1 MRIFN
6 PHLIV
11 GAMQPTRLSQYL
23 IVVWA
28 SLAGAAYAAGVVPDG
43 GTATAV
49 SIGAGGRQMINIAPA
64 VGSVSNNTYSS
75 FNVSKAGADL
85 NNIGIN
91 ARTIVNQVTSTNP
104 TLIQGNINVLGPRA
118 NVILANPN
126 GVTVDGGS
134 FTNTGHVVLSTGQVS
149 FNDITT
155 TLNEIQRD
163 ITLTTNRGA
172 ITIGPGGLSGTL
184 VNLDLLAK
192 QLNVNGP
199 VTNPYTSSTGGI
211 RAIVG
216 DSTATYDTH
225 FSPEDNGHDWLIGT
239 TTPGTKSNAV
249 AVDITAAGGLTAGRV
264 QLIVTDQGA
273 GVRSL
278 GKIYAS
284 AGDVVLTSTGD
295 VTVVDGS
302 VKGERDVSIMT
313 PGAVTLQGAQ
323 LSAANNTTV
332 QAGSITLSDDASGRS
347 FVSTGNTVSLT
358 SSGAISN
365 TGSQIQAGTTGTD
378 GTVSGGD
385 VVLKAG
391 GDITNRSTESN
402 VAAVVADNGNT
413 TLDAGG
419 SIVNSNARV
428 QANGTAALTAAGDVS
443 IADGSIK
450 AGADISIKTP
460 GALSIQGAQLGA
472 GHNATVQAAN
482 IVLSEDASGPSTLSA
497 ANAVSVT
504 SNGAIA
510 NSGSLIQA
518 GSVASDGSAIGGDV
532 ILNAGGDINNRSTP
546 SNLSIV
552 FAAHGDTKLTAGG
565 NIINDNARFLS
576 NGAIEMNAA
585 GDVQNIIDH
594 TDGANGGQPTAYSN
608 RGGSFLFFTHTNS
621 GFSVDYGTVAQP
633 NQLAYIAATHGP
645 VMINARNFNNSG
657 GIVQSNDSDVTITAQ
672 NVFTNAAVFSG
683 QASYTRSCWIFCH
696 ADASSNVTPHGG
708 TIQAGGNM
716 NIKAGTVA
724 RNIGG
729 NVFATGDIKVD
740 APITYAQGVTGYLA
754 INQHRGLKAFFGSTW
769 AQIIAMDIGGGFTAN
784 GSVTLTGDGV
794 IDGGSF
800 SGGKGVTAAGS
811 ITTVRAPSRTPVQID
826 QHLGLTTWW
835 WR

>member
-1 MRIFN
+1 M
-6 PHLIV
+6 
-11 GAMQPTRLSQYL
+11 
-23 IVVWA
+23 
-28 SLAGAAYAAGVVPDG
+28 
-43 GTATAV
+43 
-49 SIGAGGRQMINIAPA
+49 
-64 VGSVSNNTYSS
+64 
-75 FNVSKAGADL
+75 
-85 NNIGIN
+85 
-91 ARTIVNQVTSTNP
+91 
-104 TLIQGNINVLGPRA
+104 
-118 NVILANPN
+118 
-126 GVTVDGGS
+126 
-134 FTNTGHVVLSTGQVS
+134 
-149 FNDITT
+149 
-155 TLNEIQRD
+155 
-163 ITLTTNRGA
+163 
-172 ITIGPGGLSGTL
+172 
-184 VNLDLLAK
+184 
-192 QLNVNGP
+192 
-199 VTNPYTSSTGGI
+199 
-211 RAIVG
+211 
-216 DSTATYDTH
+216 
-225 FSPEDNGHDWLIGT
+225 
-239 TTPGTKSNAV
+239 
-249 AVDITAAGGLTAGRV
+249 
-264 QLIVTDQGA
+264 
-273 GVRSL
+273 
-278 GKIYAS
+278 
-284 AGDVVLTSTGD
+284 
-295 VTVVDGS
+295 
-302 VKGERDVSIMT
+302 
-313 PGAVTLQGAQ
+313 
-323 LSAANNTTV
+323 
-332 QAGSITLSDDASGRS
+332 
-347 FVSTGNTVSLT
+347 
-358 SSGAISN
+358 
-365 TGSQIQAGTTGTD
+365 
-378 GTVSGGD
+378 
-385 VVLKAG
+385 
-391 GDITNRSTESN
+391 
-402 VAAVVADNGNT
+402 
-413 TLDAGG
+413 
-419 SIVNSNARV
+419 
-428 QANGTAALTAAGDVS
+428 QANRTDALTAAGDVS
-443 IADGSIK
+443 IAGGSIK

-472 GHNATVQAAN
+472 GHDATVQAAN
-482 IVLSEDASGPSTLSA
+482 VVLFEDVSGPSTLSA
-497 ANAVSVT
+497 ANTVSVT

-518 GSVASDGSAIGGDV
+518 GSVASDGSTIGGDV
-532 ILNAGGDINNRSTP
+532 ILNAGGDITNRSTP
-546 SNLSIV
+546 SNLGIV

-576 NGAIEMNAA
+576 NGAIEMNVA

-621 GFSVDYGTVAQP
+621 GFNVDYGTVAQP

-645 VMINARNFNNSG
+645 VTINARNFSNSG

-740 APITYAQGVTGYLA
+740 APITYTQGVTGYSA

>member
-1 MRIFN
+1 MR
-6 PHLIV
+6 L
-11 GAMQPTRLSQYL
+11 RKLSKCL
-23 IVVWA
+23 VCAWT
-28 SLAGAAYAAGVVPDG
+28 SLAGTSYAAGIVGDG
-43 GTATAV
+43 GTATTI
-49 SIGAGGRQMINIAPA
+49 SIGANGRQTVSIAPA
-64 VGSVSNNTYSS
+64 IGGVSNNTYSS

-85 NNIGIN
+85 NNVGIN
-91 ARTIVNQVTSTNP
+91 ARTIINQVTSTNP
-104 TLIQGNINVLGPRA
+104 SLIQGNINVLGPRA

-126 GVTVDGGS
+126 GITVDGSS

-149 FNDITT
+149 FNDIQTT
-155 TLNEIQRD
+155 PTDIQRN
-163 ITLTTNRGA
+163 IVLMTRGGT
-172 ITIGPGGLSGTL
+172 ITIGPGGLNGDNDLTRGMI
-184 VNLDLLAK
+184 NLDLIAK

-199 VTNPYTSSTGGI
+199 VNNPYTTSTGGI

-239 TTPGTKSNAV
+239 STPGTKSNAV

-295 VTVVDGS
+295 VTVADGS
-302 VKGERDVSIMT
+302 IKAERDVSITT

-323 LSAANNTTV
+323 MSAANNTTV
-332 QAGSITLSDDASGRS
+332 QAGSIALSDDASGRS
-347 FVSTGNTVSLT
+347 FVSAGSTVSLT

-365 TGSQIQAGTTGTD
+365 TGSQIQAGTTASD
-378 GTVSGGD
+378 GSTSGGD

-391 GDITNRSTESN
+391 GDITNRSTASN
-402 VAAVVADNGNT
+402 TAVVVADNGNV

-419 SIVNSNARV
+419 VITNNNARV
-428 QANGTAALTAAGDVS
+428 QSNGTTSLAAGSDVT

-450 AGADISIKTP
+450 SGGDMSITTP

-472 GHNATVQAAN
+472 GHDATVQAGSVA
-482 IVLSEDASGPSTLSA
+482 LSEDVSGPATLSA
-497 ANAVSVT
+497 GNAVTVT
-504 SNGAIA
+504 SKGAIA
-510 NSGSLIQA
+510 NTGSMIQA
-518 GSVASDGSAIGGDV
+518 GTVASDGSAT
-532 ILNAGGDINNRSTP
+532 GGDITLNADGDITNRSTA
-546 SNLSIV
+546 SNLGIV
-552 FAAHGDTKLTAGG
+552 FATNGNTKLTAGG

-585 GDVQNIIDH
+585 GDVQNLIDH
-594 TDGANGGQPTAYSN
+594 TGGTNGGRPTAYSD
-608 RGGSFLFFTHTNS
+608 RGGSFLFFTHTTS
-621 GFSVDYGTVAQP
+621 GFNVDYGTVGQP
-633 NQLAYIAATHGP
+633 DQLAYIAATHGP
-645 VMINARNFNNSG
+645 VTINARNFNNSG
-657 GIVQSNDSDVTITAQ
+657 GIVQSNDSDVKITAQ
-672 NVFTNAAVFSG
+672 NAFTNAAVFSG

-696 ADASSNVTPHGG
+696 ADASSNVTPYGG
-708 TIQAGGNM
+708 TIQAGGNID
-716 NIKAGTVA
+716 IKAGTVA

-740 APITYAQGVTGYLA
+740 APITYAQGVTGYSA
-754 INQHRGLKAFFGSTW
+754 INQHRGFKAFFGSTW
-769 AQIIAMDIGGGFTAN
+769 AQIIAMDVGGGFTAN
-784 GSVTLTGDGV
+784 GTVTLTGDGV

-800 SGGKGVTAAGS
+800 SGGKGVTAVGG